1 LQEKE
6 FEPVGSSR
14 PLHVDVRV
22 VAATNRN
29 LREAIEAGRFRSDLF
44 YRLNVFPVELPP
56 LRERRSDIPQLVAL
70 CLSRFSKRF
79 GKKVEGVSPESM
91 DRLMSYP
98 WPGNVRELQ
107 NVIERAVVLSAGPI
121 LRLEQDLVPVPASGG
136 DLNIPEITA
145 QKTEPGGF
153 MSSRIPTLEEVER
166 NHILT
171 ALQQSG
177 GVVEGPKG
185 AAKILNLHPNSRYS
199 ARDIKRALKES
210 NVEMYAVGI
219 FEPLGYRART
229 PEEASGPSLLA
240 ELAQLSGGRM
250 FSVEDPNELPDIME
264 KISVE
269 LRNQYVLGYKPSNL
283 IRDGRWRRIKVKLAP
298 PKGAPPL
305 QLYTRT
311 GYYAPTR

>member
-1 LQEKE
+1 
-6 FEPVGSSR
+6 
-14 PLHVDVRV
+14 
-22 VAATNRN
+22 
-29 LREAIEAGRFRSDLF
+29 
-44 YRLNVFPVELPP
+44 
-56 LRERRSDIPQLVAL
+56 
-70 CLSRFSKRF
+70 
-79 GKKVEGVSPESM
+79 
-91 DRLMSYP
+91 
-98 WPGNVRELQ
+98 
-107 NVIERAVVLSAGPI
+107 
-121 LRLEQDLVPVPASGG
+121 
-136 DLNIPEITA
+136 
-145 QKTEPGGF
+145 

-283 IRDGRWRRIKVKLAP
+283 IRDGRWRRIKVKLAS
-298 PKGAPPL
+298 PKGTPPL